1 MRELWA
7 TRRRLVFTYDLLV
20 LGLLLLVGILYLE
33 FRDYV
38 FEHQIFRHSAS
49 SAQLIP
55 EKYRVFANCMWL
67 GAIGGVVISLK
78 GVYDNACEPPWSNC
92 YNLWHLGRPFS
103 GAVTGVMAV
112 FIFLFLTQNAGF
124 SRPAVYLAAF
134 ILGTQEARFFTFL
147 FEIGRI
153 IVQVP
158 PSLKEA
164 TGLRVTAIEPAEGGE
179 NTVVVLAGQ
188 GFERGV
194 NVKVGGVQLTNQ
206 VAAPD
211 GTSVAGAIPR
221 LEGQTRLVDVTVLNP
236 SGSSA
241 ILPNKF
247 KFIA

>member
-7 TRRRLVFTYDLLV
+7 TRRRLVFTYDIVVLV
-20 LGLLLLVGILYLE
+20 LLLVVGVLYLE
-33 FRDYV
+33 YRDYA
-38 FEHQIFRHSAS
+38 FEHQVFRGSAS
-49 SAQLIP
+49 FPHLIP

-67 GAIGGVVISLK
+67 GALGGVIISLK

-124 SRPAVYLAAF
+124 SRPAVYMAAF

-153 IVQVP
+153 IVQIP
-158 PSLKEA
+158 PSMKDA
-164 TGLRVTAIEPAEGGE
+164 AGLRVTAIEPVEGSE
-179 NTVVVLAGQ
+179 NMVVVLAGQ

-194 NVKVGGVQLTNQ
+194 SVKVGGVALAHQ
-206 VAAPD
+206 VTAPD
-211 GTSVAGAIPR
+211 GTSVAGAVPN
-221 LEGQTRLVDVTVLNP
+221 LGGLTRLVDVTLLNP
-236 SGSSA
+236 SGTSV

-247 KFIA
+247 RFIA